1 MQVFGTVVLNLAFTA
16 EQAAPVFFLVVEAVG
31 VDGGLSTQVDVV
43 DIGNDIA
50 VCRNACAVSAQ
61 IAFGNQ
67 TDITGCGDFGLM
79 GGRVFGRFCSDTGF
93 QGSSFIFEADIS
105 RAAVGFAVAA
115 QYDALL
121 CGNAS
126 ISSRVQFG
134 RIQLNFA
141 GGGNID
147 RTGIDFGLMQA
158 FVSRGAQVVVVPK
171 AFALSVVGFCTVGG
185 FYRVRID
192 IACGRSSQRAG
203 IDVGCAQVEAAA
215 IVQSQ

>member
-16 EQAAPVFFLVVEAVG
+16 EQAAPVFFLVVEAIG
-31 VDGGLSTQVDVV
+31 IDGGLSTQVDVV

-121 CGNAS
+121 GGNTC
-126 ISSRVQFG
+126 IGSRVQFG
-134 RIQLNFA
+134 CVQLDFA
-141 GGGNID
+141 GGRNID
-147 RTGIDFGLMQA
+147 RAGIDFGLMQA

-171 AFALSVVGFCTVGG
+171 AFALSVVGFCTVGC

-192 IACGRSSQRAG
+192 IACGRGGQRAG
-203 IDVGCAQVEAAA
+203 IDVGRA
-215 IVQSQ
+215 

>member
-16 EQAAPVFFLVVEAVG
+16 EQTAPVFFLVVEAVG
-31 VDGGLSTQVDVV
+31 VDSGLSTQVNLV

-61 IAFGNQ
+61 IAVGNQ

-79 GGRVFGRFCSDTGF
+79 GGRVFGRFCGDTGF

-105 RAAVGFAVAA
+105 RAAVCFAVAA

-121 CGNAS
+121 GGNAC
-126 ISSRVQFG
+126 ICSRVQFG

-141 GGGNID
+141 SGGNID

-158 FVSRGAQVVVVPK
+158 FRQ
-171 AFALSVVGFCTVGG
+171 
-185 FYRVRID
+185 
-192 IACGRSSQRAG
+192 
-203 IDVGCAQVEAAA
+203 
-215 IVQSQ
+215 